1 MSGNK
6 YFRKK
11 NREEW
16 GGIRM
21 RVFEAQSESYA
32 KDRKRKFRKNTD
44 VISKQILSDLYL
56 KNGKSMKE
64 IAETLNF
71 SHHKVAYWM
80 EKYKISR
87 RSKSDATYTKRN
99 PNGDP
104 FLFQPSN
111 TVEEGI
117 LFGLGLGIYWGEG
130 TKSDLGSV
138 RVGNTDPDLLKIF
151 IQFIEKIHGIKREK
165 IHFGLQIFSDI
176 SPSDAVLFWSKK
188 LNIKKSQFQKTIVVT
203 PSRGRGT
210 YKKKMKYGV
219 LTVYVHNKKLRNALI
234 QEIENLRT

>member
-6 YFRKK
+6 YFREK
-11 NREEW
+11 NREE
-16 GGIRM
+16 RREVHM
-21 RVFEAQSESYA
+21 RVLQTQSGGYV
-32 KDRKRKFRKNTD
+32 KDGKRKFRKNTD
-44 VISKQILSDLYL
+44 IISKQTLSDLYL

-87 RSKSDATYTKRN
+87 RSRSDATYTKRN
-99 PNGDP
+99 PSGDP
-104 FLFQPSN
+104 FLFQSPK
-111 TVEEGI
+111 TVKEGI

-130 TKSDLGSV
+130 TKADLGSV
-138 RVGNTDPDLLKIF
+138 RVGNTDPDLLGV
-151 IQFIEKIHGIKREK
+151 FIECLEKIYGIKREK
-165 IHFGLQIFSDI
+165 IHFGLQIFSDT

-210 YKKKMKYGV
+210 YKKKMRYGV
-219 LTVYVHNKKLRNALI
+219 LTVYVHNKKLRNALV
-234 QEIENLRT
+234 QEIENLRA